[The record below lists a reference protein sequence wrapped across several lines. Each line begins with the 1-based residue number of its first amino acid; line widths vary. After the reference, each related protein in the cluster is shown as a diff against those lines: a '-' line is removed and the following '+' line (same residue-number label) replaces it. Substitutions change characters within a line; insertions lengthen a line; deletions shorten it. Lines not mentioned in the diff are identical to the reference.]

1 MIRDICEDKL
11 SALKI
16 RYSKVHPLMFHRSV
30 ERARSFADLFE
41 ILEGIPAR
49 FPVIWDDSKRMWIK
63 ETDPTTQK
71 NLKELASK
79 KKRK

>member
-1 MIRDICEDKL
+1 MIQDICEDTL
-11 SALKI
+11 LVLKN
-16 RYSKVHPLMFHRSV
+16 RYSHLHPLMFHRSV
-30 ERARSFADLFE
+30 ERAKSFADLFE

-49 FPVIWDDSKRMWIK
+49 FPVVWDDGKRMWIK
-63 ETDPTTQK
+63 ESDLTSQK